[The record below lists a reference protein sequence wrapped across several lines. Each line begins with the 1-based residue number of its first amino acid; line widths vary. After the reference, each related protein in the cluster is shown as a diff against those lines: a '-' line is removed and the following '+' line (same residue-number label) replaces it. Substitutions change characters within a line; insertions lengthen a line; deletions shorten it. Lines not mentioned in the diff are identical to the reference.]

1 MVAILM
7 STYNGE
13 RYLRE
18 QIDSLLNQTYK
29 DWKLYIR
36 DDKSTD
42 GTVSIIEGY
51 VRVYPDQIV
60 YKSDGFG
67 NLGAG
72 CSFMQLLSS
81 IDSDYYMFCDQD
93 DVWMEDK
100 IERTYLYLRSLE
112 QKYSENTAIGVFT
125 DLTFINS
132 NLTVLMPSLWKGDNR
147 NPDFVHNFYKQWTN
161 RHASYG
167 CTQMFNHAAK
177 KLVLPYRQF
186 EGTMG
191 AHDNWVEYI
200 LIKKGVYDYIDEST
214 ILYRQHG
221 TNVVGANFGHSYKDD
236 LNEIF
241 HNPILCWRK
250 IVKDYKRMK
259 IMPFHVSLSKVLWYR
274 FYQSIEAVL
283 KKSLRVNLDLFI

>member
-1 MVAILM
+1 MIAILM

-18 QIDSLLNQTYK
+18 QMDSLLNQTYK
-29 DWKLYIR
+29 DWKLYVR
-36 DDKSTD
+36 DDGSTD
-42 GTVSIIEGY
+42 GTVSIVKEYEID
-51 VRVYPDQIV
+51 YPNKIV
-60 YKSDGFG
+60 LLGDELG
-67 NLGAG
+67 NLGPG
-72 CSFMQLLSS
+72 SSFMQLLSS
-81 IDSDYYMFCDQD
+81 VCSYYYMFCDQD
-93 DVWMEDK
+93 DVWIKDK
-100 IERTYLYLRSLE
+100 IERTYLYLRNLE
-112 QKYSENTAIGVFT
+112 QKYGENTAIGVFT
-125 DLTFINS
+125 DLTVVDA

-147 NPDFVHNFYKQWTN
+147 NPDFIQNFYKQWTN

-200 LIKKGVYDYIDEST
+200 LIKKGIYDYIDEST

-221 TNVVGANFGHSYKDD
+221 TNVVGANFGHQYRDD

-241 HNPILCWRK
+241 HDPILLWRK

-259 IMPFHVSLSKVLWYR
+259 LMPFHVSLSKVLWYR
-274 FYQSIEAVL
+274 FYQSIESII
-283 KKSLRVNLDLFI
+283 KK